1 MEWLVR
7 GHTGGQWRIW
17 HSPSYCCLYLQCGSC
32 GQRPSNSQ
40 GANTWRTFGQSEED
54 PPFTNDNYYPV
65 TGIFY
70 LYETCIRFLS
80 FPGNL
85 KDYWFPAFLG
95 LSGIKNKY
103 STVCVCVCVCV
114 CVYARS
120 VSQSCPNLCHSID
133 CSPQGSPVQGN
144 FPGKN
149 TGVDCHFFIQ
159 GIFTTQG
166 LNPCLFHLLHWQANS
181 LPLRHVGR
189 PYSYHA
195 NKQII

>member
-114 CVYARS
+114 CTHALSLSHVRIFATPLTVAHKALLSRGTFQARILEWIAIS
-120 VSQSCPNLCHSID
+120 LSRGSSQPRDWTHVSFIFC
-133 CSPQGSPVQGN
+133 
-144 FPGKN
+144 
-149 TGVDCHFFIQ
+149 TGRQI
-159 GIFTTQG
+159 
-166 LNPCLFHLLHWQANS
+166 L
-181 LPLRHVGR
+181 
-189 PYSYHA
+189 YHCA
-195 NKQII
+195 MWEGPTPTMPISK